1 MSSPSPL
8 PSDSGASRFLP
19 AASLAHTDLVPPAGG
34 YDLPLVDKAVLQE
47 LEEQLDGPVVAL
59 RFARDYTDM
68 WEQRF
73 RRLAAALARQDRA
86 AAMDA
91 VISLKISSA
100 MVGGLRLA
108 WLAEQLEHLI
118 RHDDYDGGHTV
129 LADVADHGG
138 QTVRE
143 LRGIYLQ
150 VND

>member
-1 MSSPSPL
+1 MSFPSPI
-8 PSDSGASRFLP
+8 PSDGGASRFLP
-19 AASLAHTDLVPPAGG
+19 AASLVPAGLG
-34 YDLPLVDKAVLQE
+34 PEARGDALPLVDQAVLKE
-47 LEEQLDGPVVAL
+47 LEEQLDGPAVAM

-73 RRLAAALARQDRA
+73 RRLASALARQDRA

-118 RHDDYDGGHTV
+118 RREDYDSGHSV
-129 LADVADHGG
+129 LAEVAEHGG

-143 LRGIYLQ
+143 LRFMYLQ
-150 VND
+150 VDD

>member
-1 MSSPSPL
+1 MSFPRPISSEGG
-8 PSDSGASRFLP
+8 SSRFMP
-19 AASLAHTDLVPPAGG
+19 AASLVPAGFAPQSG
-34 YDLPLVDKAVLQE
+34 GRELPLVDPAVLEE
-47 LEEQLDGPVVAL
+47 LAEQLDGPTVAR

-100 MVGGLRLA
+100 MVGALRLA

-118 RHDDYDGGHTV
+118 RSEDYDAGKKV
-129 LADVADHGG
+129 LAEVADHGG

-143 LRGIYLQ
+143 LRHLYLQ
-150 VND
+150 SDE